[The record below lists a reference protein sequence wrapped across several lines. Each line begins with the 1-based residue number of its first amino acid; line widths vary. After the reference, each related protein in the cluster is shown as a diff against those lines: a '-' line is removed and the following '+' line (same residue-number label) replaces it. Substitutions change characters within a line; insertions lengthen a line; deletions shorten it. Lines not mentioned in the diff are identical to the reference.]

1 MKKSLE
7 VMTFA
12 NSILES
18 FSSKKDR
25 SLKHF
30 ARLIYFA
37 QRTKDDHFVI
47 WRRSSNDISKH
58 IYPEKVCLIL
68 SEISSKNLNVYIVS
82 FS

>member
-47 WRRSSNDISKH
+47 WRNDISKH